1 MTIWSERTL
10 EERNLLNPAFGSVI
24 VWHLAKGYK
33 HEAISSGETINMPM
47 ILTFVGLSLAL
58 RGKTRNSL
66 PTTIT
71 SSLATWI
78 NQNPLLRSAVAKG
91 VGVLRPYVRESLI
104 FGANHALLTFDAVSV
119 DGATAKTRQI
129 NKYLRT
135 SSDEV
140 RECAKKAQFIGRWLY
155 RNGDPKTV
163 MAMLGVIA

>member
-10 EERNLLNPAFGSVI
+10 EERNLLNPAFGSI
-24 VWHLAKGYK
+24 LVWHLAKGYQY
-33 HEAISSGETINMPM
+33 EATSHGESINIPM
-47 ILTFVGLSLAL
+47 VLTFVGLSLTL

-66 PTTIT
+66 PNIIT

-91 VGVLRPYVRESLI
+91 VGVLQPYVRESII
-104 FGANHALLTFDAVSV
+104 FGANHALLTLDGISV
-119 DGATAKTRQI
+119 AGITTKTRQI
-129 NKYLRT
+129 NKYLKT

-155 RNGDPKTV
+155 RNGDPQTV
-163 MAMLGVIA
+163 MAMLGVAA